1 MSNATL
7 KLRPA
12 PMNALDRVS
21 GGPTTCQHCG
31 REDLLRTVK
40 MTDGAAVMWLGR
52 GCAAKAMGVGLREFG
67 RAQKA
72 VQDEADAAERRAR
85 EAERQAEYNAF
96 QAWLDATVAPK
107 GDRFRQLEALGGYA
121 AANAAYKASR

>member
-1 MSNATL
+1 MDAF
-7 KLRPA
+7 
-12 PMNALDRVS
+12 DRVN

-52 GCAAKAMGVGLREFG
+52 GCAAKAMGVGLREYD
-67 RAQKA
+67 RAAKA

-85 EAERQAEYNAF
+85 EAAWKAEDARWQAF
-96 QAWLDATVAPK
+96 LDARAP
-107 GDRFRQLEALGGYA
+107 GLDRFSQIQALGGYA
-121 AANAAYKASR
+121 AARAAFGE